1 MVSVWS
7 MVSDGMRLARLVVT
21 VYNKKYLTPGAPP
34 EEAKVATAK
43 RLYSFILLG
52 LACVPVGAQSGKN
65 TPPPG
70 PQVFD
75 APRVTAAGTEPS
87 AQPIDPKSYLIGPE
101 DVLRI
106 EVFRENDLSRPV
118 NVRPDGKITL
128 QLLGDVQA
136 EGLTPERLAAQIKE
150 AYSQYINTPDVIVSV
165 LAVNS
170 KSFTVSGRVNKV
182 GRWPLVTPVHVFDA
196 IGLAG
201 GFQEFANQKDVQIIR
216 GSQRLK
222 FNYNDYLKN
231 KKEAVDQ
238 NILLQNGDTVV
249 VK

>member
-1 MVSVWS
+1 M
-7 MVSDGMRLARLVVT
+7 
-21 VYNKKYLTPGAPP
+21 
-34 EEAKVATAK
+34 ATARK
-43 RLYSFILLG
+43 LSPFILLG
-52 LACVPVGAQSGKN
+52 LACVPVGAQSSKN
-65 TPPPG
+65 TPPTG
-70 PQVFD
+70 TQVFD
-75 APRVTAAGTEPS
+75 APRVTAAGTDPS

-106 EVFRENDLSRPV
+106 EVYREDALSRMV

-136 EGLTPERLAAQIKE
+136 EGLTPERLASQVKE
-150 AYSQYINTPDVIVSV
+150 AYSQYIKTPDVIVSV

-182 GRWPLVTPVHVFDA
+182 GRWPLVTPIRVFDA

-201 GFQEFANQKDVQIIR
+201 GFQEFANDKDVQIVR
-216 GSQRLK
+216 GAQRLK
-222 FNYNDYLKN
+222 FNYKDYVKG
-231 KKEAVDQ
+231 KKEALDQ

>member
-1 MVSVWS
+1 
-7 MVSDGMRLARLVVT
+7 MRLARLVVT

-34 EEAKVATAK
+34 EEAKMAKAT
-43 RLYSFILLG
+43 RFYSFILLG
-52 LACVPVGAQSGKN
+52 LACVPVWAQSGKN

-75 APRVTAAGTEPS
+75 APRVTAAGTDPS

-106 EVFRENDLSRPV
+106 EVYREDALSRAV

-128 QLLGDVQA
+128 QLLGDMQA
-136 EGLTPERLAAQIKE
+136 EGLTPERLASQIKE
-150 AYSQYINTPDVIVSV
+150 AYSQYIKTPDVIVSV

-182 GRWPLVTPVHVFDA
+182 GRWPLVTPVRVFDA

-201 GFQEFANQKDVQIIR
+201 GFQEFANDKDVQIVR

-222 FNYNDYLKN
+222 FNYRDYVKG
-231 KKEAVDQ
+231 KKEALDQ
-238 NILLQNGDTVV
+238 NIWLMNGDTVV

>member
-1 MVSVWS
+1 
-7 MVSDGMRLARLVVT
+7 
-21 VYNKKYLTPGAPP
+21 
-34 EEAKVATAK
+34 
-43 RLYSFILLG
+43 
-52 LACVPVGAQSGKN
+52 
-65 TPPPG
+65 
-70 PQVFD
+70 
-75 APRVTAAGTEPS
+75 VTAAGTEPS